1 MASEEDRHS
10 GDNMGDQDS
19 LSDHSGDMDAE
30 PDSDQEQD
38 LDKMLGTWLGELE
51 IMTKNLDSNAPATP
65 TSPPLPPPITP
76 STNGLDNFQFSLL
89 NLEAAKDSFDTSLQD
104 SPDVDLDALLG
115 DLCQME
121 QSLNAQMQDCDSKG
135 DTTPQFPSYNV
146 TDSTGAASVTRA
158 PPVIHTVPATPPV
171 TGNTPLGLAVT
182 PGEEDVAMPP
192 PPPQA
197 TSDAVDSEMPLP
209 PPPPPP
215 PPPADIPDNQMP
227 SPPPE
232 PPQAA
237 PPLPPKS
244 QTADT
249 APIPNSTFVCA
260 IPPPPSVVT
269 APPSSQ
275 KTAPASLSIE
285 MGGGTPAKSATP
297 SSLTPMSPI
306 SPGQTP
312 YSMSVRVKLQDI
324 EAQLASDTSLTE
336 EEKAAKLKAEKIKIA
351 LEKLKKA
358 RVQKLIIRVYSEDGS
373 SKTLFADETMTCRQ
387 IVHTLVDKN
396 HLEEKADW
404 ALVEQIPELYMERVL
419 EDHEHLVTDV
429 LLHWKRDTTSR
440 LLFSERRE
448 KYAVFRNPQNFL
460 LSSHTSQVATEFAEK
475 SKQSLIDEFFSEG
488 RQGVPEIEGPLFLKA
503 EGKKSWKKYF
513 FVLRASG
520 LYYTPKGKSKSSKDL
535 VCLVQFE
542 HVNVYNGVGW
552 RKKYKAPSDHCFALK
567 HPQLQQKS
575 KYTKYL
581 SAEDYRTC
589 QRWMAG
595 IRIAKYGRVMLSNY
609 TETQREMVD
618 YSSSVESMSTSSLGD
633 SSSIS
638 SMHSSASS
646 HSTQSSLGVS
656 PSGSTLSVPPVQVNT
671 LPTRQSSM
679 GNMFASAWKKGKE
692 KESKVDSPNLDRYC
706 GRSPGPG
713 ERIPDEGTFQFKA
726 PLVSQSHPTTQRQ
739 TPNDNDD
746 VERTLMEL
754 EMNLAHDQEPTQLDR
769 QQSQVHAR
777 PAFYKLPAPL
787 GPKPN
792 LNNSNAGPVHVHVT
806 ARNAEA
812 VTVKVSPMSPSFS
825 TSSSPS
831 SSPSS
836 WTSSPSSF
844 SGCEAR
850 SNPPPVAPKPTFSS
864 SPSSSCL
871 SSSTNKTS
879 PGSDSSCA
887 KQTSSIISSRP
898 RDTNLGRSE
907 SKRVQ
912 FKEVLEEKIP
922 VRGRAA
928 EKEPIASPPSSP
940 LKPILNTSPQNPT
953 LPSQSF
959 SKTSF
964 ASQSQAP
971 VSSTFQSPTAS
982 HPQQPPRSCSFTPSS
997 YSPPLPHTT
1006 LPHTTFSPPNT
1017 SNINTIHQ
1025 LASGGLYSTARQPR
1039 ALPTTPSTQSNGY
1052 GHPQQPPAQQ
1062 GPPRQANSS
1071 FLAELNSALVKP
1083 KPGGPA
1089 GKPPVSPRPPLSPR
1103 PKPLKQ
1109 ETATQQNITRPGGP
1123 SSPKMHS
1130 VSPISPR
1137 DSMTT
1142 FSNPPKT
1149 QLACKQGS
1157 PVPSR
1162 AQYPPT
1168 SPGTPPKSNHRPREG
1183 PASPRVRDSPPS
1195 SPASP
1200 GGIFVL
1206 PPSPTAQLKRAFTA
1220 GSQVKRSGSNKGAKP
1235 PPPPRRDGTTQL
1247 TTGDRKQPP
1256 SPPQRAT

>member
-646 HSTQSSLGVS
+646 HSTQSSLAGVS

-769 QQSQVHAR
+769 QQS
-777 PAFYKLPAPL
+777 
-787 GPKPN
+787 
-792 LNNSNAGPVHVHVT
+792 
-806 ARNAEA
+806 
-812 VTVKVSPMSPSFS
+812 
-825 TSSSPS
+825 
-831 SSPSS
+831 
-836 WTSSPSSF
+836 
-844 SGCEAR
+844 
-850 SNPPPVAPKPTFSS
+850 
-864 SPSSSCL
+864 
-871 SSSTNKTS
+871 
-879 PGSDSSCA
+879 
-887 KQTSSIISSRP
+887 
-898 RDTNLGRSE
+898 
-907 SKRVQ
+907 
-912 FKEVLEEKIP
+912 
-922 VRGRAA
+922 
-928 EKEPIASPPSSP
+928 
-940 LKPILNTSPQNPT
+940 
-953 LPSQSF
+953 
-959 SKTSF
+959 
-964 ASQSQAP
+964 
-971 VSSTFQSPTAS
+971 
-982 HPQQPPRSCSFTPSS
+982 
-997 YSPPLPHTT
+997 
-1006 LPHTTFSPPNT
+1006 
-1017 SNINTIHQ
+1017 Q